1 MAQEIILTLNNTSFN
16 KVEGAFVQGIGLYTL
31 EQQYHTP
38 EGIPLMTGPEN
49 YKIPATSDIPREFR
63 VTLLR
68 NSNNDNAVF
77 SSKVNLTCSAV

>member
-1 MAQEIILTLNNTSFN
+1 MLILNDIFYN

-31 EQQYHTP
+31 EQQYHSP

-68 NSNNDNAVF
+68 HSNNDKAIF
-77 SSKVNLTCSAV
+77 SSKVNISASYHLEY